1 VGEGAKRVTTGA
13 DVVDIIEVNLSETM
27 AGSGSSPRLGNRG
40 VGDKVAPLQR
50 LVGPILRPLQALQA
64 ARGGLFPWIAV
75 LVGIGV
81 GIWFAQDH
89 EPGAGS
95 YALAALVLCLGL
107 WLSFRGPELWRPLTL
122 ALATLAAGWL
132 AAGIRA
138 HAVAAPMLDWRYY
151 GPVEG
156 RIVGIDRS
164 QSDALRLTLDQVTLR
179 EVPPDRTPHRVR
191 ISLQG
196 EQPWLDPEPGQV
208 VILTASLAAPEG
220 PVEPGGFDFRRMAFF
235 DRLGAVGYTR
245 TPVLLLEEPAAGARP
260 IDRLR
265 RYLTTGMLR
274 HMDGQ
279 AGAFAAGAM
288 TGDRSAIT
296 EETVKALRDSSLAH
310 LLAISGMNMAFLTA
324 FVFALLRYGL
334 ALIPFVALR
343 VNTRKVAAL
352 ASLGVALFYLLLSGA
367 NVATERAFIMI
378 AVFLGAVLL
387 DRRALTLRSVA
398 VAALLILLTKP
409 ESLLEPGFQ
418 MSFAATIALIAG
430 FAALD
435 RGVYREK
442 LPRWAMPVFTLVL
455 SSVIGG
461 FATAPYA
468 AAHFNRFADYGL
480 LANLMTVPV
489 MGTVIMPMGA
499 LAAILAPV
507 GLAALPLWV
516 MEQGARWILFVAHW
530 IAGLEGSVTAIPEPG
545 PWVLPA
551 LTLGALWLILWQGRV
566 RLAGLIPV
574 VLALGLW
581 VSADRP
587 DLLISGD
594 GKLLGLAGPEGRA
607 LSAARGGGFA
617 AETWLE
623 NDGDLAA
630 QKQAA
635 GRTGFTGPRG
645 ERWFDLAGITAV
657 SLTGKAALGKLD
669 AACAKAG
676 LVILADRAETVPK
689 GCTVLDARLL
699 QATGPLAVWTGTEG
713 LQIAR
718 TRTATRLWSPP
729 SRQMELPSLAGR
741 QGLSA
746 LATSQ

>member
-1 VGEGAKRVTTGA
+1 
-13 DVVDIIEVNLSETM
+13 
-27 AGSGSSPRLGNRG
+27 
-40 VGDKVAPLQR
+40 VGDKVAPFQTVVP
-50 LVGPILRPLQALQA
+50 LVLRPLQVLQA

-75 LVGIGV
+75 LVGAGV
-81 GIWFAQDH
+81 GLWFALDS

-95 YALAALVLCLGL
+95 YALAALVLTLGVAL
-107 WLSFRGPELWRPLTL
+107 AARGPELGRPL
-122 ALATLAAGWL
+122 ALALAALAAGWL

-138 HAVAAPMLDWRYY
+138 HAVAAPMLDFRYY

-164 QSDALRLTLDQVTLR
+164 QSDALRLTLDRVTLR
-179 EVPPDRTPHRVR
+179 EVPPDRTPVRVR
-191 ISLQG
+191 VSLQG
-196 EQPWLDPEPGQV
+196 EQPWLDPVPGQV

-245 TPVLLLEEPAAGARP
+245 TPVLLLEEPAEGARP

-265 RYLTTGMLR
+265 RHLTAGMLS

-334 ALIPFVALR
+334 ALVPWVALR
-343 VNTRKVAAL
+343 VNTKKVAAVV
-352 ASLGVALFYLLLSGA
+352 SLGVALFYLLLSGA

-398 VAALLILLTKP
+398 VAALVILMTKP

-435 RGVYREK
+435 RGIYRER
-442 LPRWAMPVFTLVL
+442 LPRWAMPVFTLVA
-455 SSVIGG
+455 SSVIAG

-489 MGTVIMPMGA
+489 MGAVIMPMGA
-499 LAAILAPV
+499 LAALLAPF

-545 PWVLPA
+545 PWVLQV
-551 LTLGALWLILWQGRV
+551 LTLGAVWVVLWQGRV
-566 RLAGLIPV
+566 RALGLIPV
-574 VLALGLW
+574 AAAFLLW
-581 VSADRP
+581 AGAERP

-594 GKLLGLAGPEGRA
+594 GKLLGLSGPEGRV

-623 NDGDLAA
+623 NDGDLAG
-630 QKQAA
+630 QKLAA
-635 GRTGFTGPRG
+635 ARAGFTGPKG
-645 ERWFDLAGITAV
+645 ERWFQLNGVSAVALSGKDGPAKLAAT
-657 SLTGKAALGKLD
+657 
-669 AACAKAG
+669 CATAG
-676 LVILADRAETVPK
+676 LVILADWAEDAPK
-689 GCTVLDARLL
+689 DCTLIDRKVLAG
-699 QATGPLAVWTGTEG
+699 TGPLAVWMEG
-713 LQIAR
+713 GQLR
-718 TRTATRLWSPP
+718 VEPTRTATRLWSPP
-729 SRQMELPSLAGR
+729 QRRVTLPEMPVGVPAKQLAAG
-741 QGLSA
+741 Q
-746 LATSQ
+746 

>member
-1 VGEGAKRVTTGA
+1 V
-13 DVVDIIEVNLSETM
+13 
-27 AGSGSSPRLGNRG
+27 
-40 VGDKVAPLQR
+40 R
-50 LVGPILRPLQALQA
+50 LVLGPLQALRE
-64 ARGGLFPWIAV
+64 ARGGLFPWLAV
-75 LVGIGV
+75 LVGCGV
-81 GIWFAQDH
+81 GIWFALER

-95 YALAALVLCLGL
+95 YALAALILSLGL
-107 WLSFRGPELWRPLTL
+107 LLAARGPDLGRPL
-122 ALATLAAGWL
+122 ALAAAALAAGWL
-132 AAGIRA
+132 AAGVRA
-138 HAVAAPMLDWRYY
+138 QSVAAPMLDVRYF

-164 QSDALRLTLDQVTLR
+164 QSDALRLTLDRVTLR
-179 EVPPDRTPHRVR
+179 ELPPDRSPARVR
-191 ISLQG
+191 VSLQG
-196 EQPWLDPEPGQV
+196 DQRWLDPVPGQV

-245 TPVLLLEEPAAGARP
+245 TPVLLLEEPAGGARP

-265 RYLTTGMLR
+265 RSLTAGMLR

-296 EETVKALRDSSLAH
+296 EDTVRALRDSSLAH
-310 LLAISGMNMAFLTA
+310 LLAISGMNMAFLTT
-324 FVFALLRYGL
+324 FVFALLRHGL
-334 ALIPFVALR
+334 ALIPWVALR
-343 VNTRKVAAL
+343 VNTRKVAA
-352 ASLGVALFYLLLSGA
+352 AAGIGVALFYLMLSGA

-378 AVFLGAVLL
+378 LVFLGAVLL

-435 RGVYREK
+435 RGLYRER
-442 LPRWAMPVFTLVL
+442 LPRWAMPAFTLVL

-480 LANLMTVPV
+480 LANVLTVPV
-489 MGTVIMPMGA
+489 MGAVIMPMGA
-499 LAAILAPV
+499 LAALLAPF
-507 GLAALPLWV
+507 GLAGLPLWV
-516 MEQGARWILFVAHW
+516 MEQGAGWILLVARW

-545 PWVLPA
+545 PWVLPL
-551 LTLGALWLILWQGRV
+551 LTLGALWVILWQGRARAAGMV
-566 RLAGLIPV
+566 AVIAALAFWL
-574 VLALGLW
+574 
-581 VSADRP
+581 SADRP

-623 NDGDLAA
+623 NDGDLAG
-630 QKQAA
+630 QKLAA
-635 GRTGFTGPRG
+635 GRAGFTGSRG
-645 ERWFDLAGITAV
+645 ERWFDLDGLPAV
-657 SLTGKAALGKLD
+657 SLSGKDAPGKLPD
-669 AACAKAG
+669 ACARAG
-676 LVILADRAETVPK
+676 LVILADWADAAPE
-689 GCTVLDARLL
+689 GCALIDLKVLAG
-699 QATGPLAVWTGTEG
+699 TGPLAIWTEADG
-713 LQIAR
+713 LRIER
-718 TRTATRLWSPP
+718 TRTTARLWSPP
-729 SRQMELPSLAGR
+729 PRRFRLPDLTGAGPPT
-741 QGLSA
+741 QAAPG
-746 LATSQ
+746 Q